1 MNRGNNR
8 KLARGVAV
16 VGAGMSAF
24 GMFKDKNSKDLFV
37 DAYREM
43 LASVDKGVDPS
54 EIDALYIG
62 NFTNDFFVRQAH
74 WGPIISDLIGLI
86 PKPVTRI
93 EGACASSSLALRE
106 GVLSIASGIY
116 DVVLVGGLEEMS
128 KLSTEQVAEGLALA
142 GTPYEG
148 DAGFTFPGI
157 FGAIAT
163 AYFAQY
169 GANREHLMNVTIKSH
184 NNARLNPKAQFNQ
197 SVREMMEA
205 KAKRAKEKGQT
216 VASWNDEKEFL
227 RDPAANPMIAWP
239 IHLFDCCPI
248 SDGASCMLL
257 VAEDLARSY
266 TDNPIY
272 VAGIGQGSGRGLH
285 ACESLTSFEATQYAA
300 HEAYEMAGIT
310 ALDIQFAEVHD
321 CFSMAEILHM
331 EDLGFCGHGEGF
343 QAVADGFSRLDGPKP
358 INTSGGLKCKGHPV
372 GATGIAQL
380 FEVWTQLLGQAG
392 DRQIPNGNLRLGAAH
407 NLGGTGGTSSV
418 TVLERR

>member
-1 MNRGNNR
+1 M
-8 KLARGVAV
+8 

-24 GMFKDKNSKDLFV
+24 GMFQDKDSKDLFA

-43 LASVDKGVDPS
+43 LASVDKGVDPN
-54 EIDALYIG
+54 EIDALYLG
-62 NFTNDFFVRQAH
+62 NFTNDFFVHQAH

-116 DVVLVGGLEEMS
+116 DMVLVGGLEEMS

-184 NNARLNPKAQFNQ
+184 ENARLNPKAQFNQ
-197 SVREMMEA
+197 SITEMMVA
-205 KAKRAKEKGQT
+205 KAEKAKERGKPIP
-216 VASWNDEKEFL
+216 SWGDEKEFL
-227 RDPAANPMIAWP
+227 RDPAANPMVAWP

-257 VAEDLARSY
+257 VAEELATQFS
-266 TDNPIY
+266 DIPIH

-285 ACESLTSFEATQYAA
+285 ACETLTSFEATQHAA
-300 HEAYEMAGIT
+300 QEAYGMAGVT
-310 ALDIQFAEVHD
+310 ADDIQFAEVHD

-331 EDLGFCGHGEGF
+331 EDLGFCGPGEGYK
-343 QAVADGFSRLDGPKP
+343 AVEEGLSKLDGPKP

-380 FEVWTQLLGQAG
+380 FEVWTQLRGEAG
-392 DRQIPNGNLRLGAAH
+392 TRQIPNENLRLGAAH